1 MTRRDLDN
9 IFSIFA
15 NKERFEM
22 LLLLHKHNNLTF
34 KEFKTLI
41 VAKKLKKTNYQQ
53 CGTFAYNLSQIKQFK
68 LIALNERTRLYEL
81 SCIGKEALDLAIQL
95 TKILRHI
102 EDTEEYDDLPA
113 CLKLLPPIYVSQRK
127 RKK

>member
-22 LLLLHKHNNLTF
+22 LLILHKHNNLTF
-34 KEFKTLI
+34 TEFKTLTNEG
-41 VAKKLKKTNYQQ
+41 KTDRGKRQH
-53 CGTFAYNLSQIKQFK
+53 GTFAYNVSQLKQFN
-68 LIALNERTRLYEL
+68 LITIDERTRLYEL
-81 SCIGKEALDLAIQL
+81 SCNGKEALDLAIQL
-95 TKILRHI
+95 SKIIKHI
-102 EDTEEYDDLPA
+102 EDLNEYDDIPA
-113 CLKLLPPIYVSQRK
+113 CLKILPPIYISQRT